1 MVVSR
6 LEAIWFNINQQCNL
20 ECAHCLT
27 NSGPSSKAPV
37 LGLADLLQVAEEAH
51 ALGVGRFYLTGGEP
65 TLHPE
70 FFEMI
75 EALQALGEVVFFTN
89 ATLFD
94 EEKIERLEAVAE
106 KERLEVRLS
115 WTEYHFDSYQEML
128 PADTGMRYPID
139 VWKELKAR
147 GFRMTLVSMDGSGD
161 KNLGLFPTLRGRQV
175 CEVVPPAEE
184 WFDGCDGSNSLT
196 VWMDGRV
203 FTCPPLTNVAP
214 FKLGNIHTDS
224 LQELLERRPDTIKSP
239 QCAVC
244 RQHEP

>member
-75 EALQALGEVVFFTN
+75 EALQALGEVIFFTN

-128 PADTGMRYPID
+128 PADPGMRYPID

>member
-27 NSGPSSKAPV
+27 NSGPSSKA
-37 LGLADLLQVAEEAH
+37 
-51 ALGVGRFYLTGGEP
+51 VGRFYLTGGEP

-75 EALQALGEVVFFTN
+75 EALQALGEVIFFTN

-128 PADTGMRYPID
+128 PADPGMRYPID

-175 CEVVPPAEE
+175 CEVVPP
-184 WFDGCDGSNSLT
+184 